1 MRNDHTSNPLGGRY
15 PTPDDIER
23 AVRAAHRLRAEA
35 VHSYLKRAANGL
47 ARAVS
52 WVQWPFRSDRIKVT
66 VPRRVA
72 TC

>member
-1 MRNDHTSNPLGGRY
+1 MRNDHASYPLGGRY
-15 PTPDDIER
+15 PTPEEIAR

-35 VHSYLKRAANGL
+35 VHAYLKRATNAL
-47 ARAVS
+47 KRAVS